1 MNRKIILI
9 IAGLIGAIL
18 FIFIGIQFTNKMY
31 SEKTLFAK
39 SNPLKVA
46 EEKETLE
53 KELQRTK
60 IYYKNVTR
68 VLEKLN
74 LDDVGEIE
82 GLPNK
87 LGTSQEEFLGQ
98 FFASTLIGNEQVF
111 LSNIDPNQ
119 LLNDKDVDL
128 SSNEIKKIMT
138 QISRDKKLKEVYLQS
153 KILKGE
159 EDFEV
164 VVLLEYKDEKEKNL
178 KLQISKSRDYHHDTS
193 GHFLVNTSLSDI
205 KKQLDK

>member
-9 IAGLIGAIL
+9 IAGLIGVIL

-128 SSNEIKKIMT
+128 S
-138 QISRDKKLKEVYLQS
+138 
-153 KILKGE
+153 
-159 EDFEV
+159 
-164 VVLLEYKDEKEKNL
+164 
-178 KLQISKSRDYHHDTS
+178 
-193 GHFLVNTSLSDI
+193 
-205 KKQLDK
+205 